1 MISKPKHLK
10 VARGQSARVAAEH
23 IANYANEEQ
32 AHGVSHEGQ
41 PGYYAKADT
50 PSRWIGEGA
59 KALGLEGAVRRDD
72 LIEVLQGRL
81 PDGTDL
87 SKRGGRE
94 ADRRMGT
101 DLTISAPKSF
111 SILAIAGS
119 DPRLAG
125 LWDEAVNEAAKVI
138 EREVIVSRQGHGG
151 TQVEQTG
158 SMLCAAYTH
167 QDART
172 VGGIADPDLHT
183 HLLIMNAT
191 QRADGTW
198 VARDLAFG
206 DRNVLRMLADYAMKA
221 HLAKRLQ
228 ELGYRVRVTKD
239 GFEIEGITQEQI
251 DALSRRTGQVDTAL
265 ESQGL
270 TREASS
276 ANQRDVATLGTRE
289 GKTKLSRIEHTYQVR
304 ERVRTEGLDL
314 DALTREA
321 RARGPIESADLT
333 TEAIKSAARHLGE
346 RESVFSKNQTRLEA
360 LRAGMGGTTLKHID
374 ESITAAGSV
383 IDVGGNK
390 LITKAALVAEAR
402 ILKIGR
408 AGHGVSQALMTPE
421 AAESF
426 ISQRE
431 ASQGFQF
438 SPGQREALALG
449 LTSPDRTFA
458 IQGAAGVGKTTSMK
472 PLISAMRDGGYEVI
486 GLAPTTEATGTLAGA
501 GADDTRTMQSF
512 LASPVPKDPNTPR
525 FIILDEAGKVST
537 NDMTRLQTKLAAM
550 PGARLLVTGDYHQT
564 PSVEAGAPFKA
575 LIESGAIRSVK
586 IREVMRQKDLALLSL
601 AQSWADGDVAGA
613 LAKVQS
619 LITKVEV
626 PFDEKARK
634 RPNTDE
640 RRAALAAAG
649 AKNYL
654 AREIERRD
662 KTLMMS
668 GTNDVRRRVN
678 SLVREGLKER
688 GEITGGEVTMRALD
702 QKDITKERASRP
714 DSYQPGEV
722 VRLTEGRGRQR
733 ATTDYKVAGVEGRHV
748 ILTNDAGEEKHWQPH
763 KAREGSFV
771 IFTERQMTLAVGDAI
786 QIRANTGN
794 KRDPD
799 FLGNGQT
806 GKVVALDKDGP
817 RLRLAD
823 GREVVLSDQARH
835 CLDYGWCRTVS
846 KVQGL
851 DRPPAL
857 LLDEASLGSSAELA
871 NVGCTR
877 GISELEVLS
886 DNPER
891 TLKGWAKWM
900 DREQASEAAKRLG
913 DMDPQRLDALRAEIR
928 GELEREPGADLGLGR
943 TGDLARARDARPLEI
958 EQARQEMEIER

>member
-1 MISKPKHLK
+1 MLRIHHLK
-10 VARGQSARVAAEH
+10 SSRSAGSVADYFEHKRREAEAAQSA
-23 IANYANEEQ
+23 
-32 AHGVSHEGQ
+32 
-41 PGYYAKADT
+41 GYYQAKSA
-50 PSRWIGEGA
+50 PSQWLGA
-59 KALGLEGAVRRDD
+59 GAAALGLQGEVRRED
-72 LIEVLQGRL
+72 LIELLEGRL

-87 SKRGGRE
+87 AKRGGKS
-94 ADRRMGT
+94 ASARRGT
-101 DLTISAPKSF
+101 DLTFSAPKSF
-111 SILAIAGS
+111 SLMAQA
-119 DPRLAG
+119 DPRLLEA
-125 LWDEAVNEAAKVI
+125 WDEAVKVGVDVI
-138 EREVIVSRQGHGG
+138 EREVVTSRRGKGG
-151 TQVEQTG
+151 TVSETTG
-158 SMLCAAYTH
+158 RLVAAVYRHEDT
-167 QDART
+167 RT
-172 VGGIADPDLHT
+172 VGGAPDPDIHSHVLG
-183 HLLIMNAT
+183 LNMT
-191 QRADGTW
+191 QRPDGTW
-198 VARDLAFG
+198 VRSDLQFG
-206 DRNVLRMLADYAMKA
+206 DRMV
-221 HLAKRLQ
+221 LAKTADFALKAKLAREVQ
-228 ELGYRVRVTKD
+228 KRGYEIRQTKD
-239 GFEIEGITQEQI
+239 GWEFSAVPQSVVESFSRRSAQI
-251 DALSRRTGQVDTAL
+251 DEALRERGIDPEAATDSQKEAACLATRGAKGQLSQEDQRWEWRSRI
-265 ESQGL
+265 
-270 TREASS
+270 REA
-276 ANQRDVATLGTRE
+276 
-289 GKTKLSRIEHTYQVR
+289 
-304 ERVRTEGLDL
+304 GLDL
-314 DALTREA
+314 DAVVAEA
-321 RARGPIESADLT
+321 RARGPIEAPDLT
-333 TEAIKSAARHLGE
+333 DEAIKSAARHLGE

-360 LRAGMGGTTLKHID
+360 LKAGMGGTTLENID
-374 ESITAAGSV
+374 ESITTADGAV

-472 PLISAMRDGGYEVI
+472 PLISAMREGGYEVI

-537 NDMTRLQTKLAAM
+537 NDMTRLQAKLEKM

-575 LIESGAIRSVK
+575 LVESGAIRSVK
-586 IREVMRQKDLALLSL
+586 IREVQRQKDPALLSM

-613 LAKVQS
+613 LAKARDHM
-619 LITKVEV
+619 TKVEV

-688 GEITGGEVTMRALD
+688 GVITGAEVTIRALD
-702 QKDITKERASRP
+702 QKDITKERATRP

-733 ATTDYKVAGVEGRHV
+733 ATTDYRVARVEGRHV
-748 ILTNDAGEEKHWQPH
+748 ILANDAGEEKRWQPH
-763 KAREGSFV
+763 KARDGSFV

-799 FLGNGQT
+799 FLSNGQT

-846 KVQGL
+846 KAQGSEKMG
-851 DRPPAL
+851 AI

-871 NVGCTR
+871 NVGLTR
-877 GISELEVLS
+877 GIQDVTILT
-886 DNPER
+886 DNPDR
-891 TLKGWAKWM
+891 TFKGWSSWA

-928 GELEREPGADLGLGR
+928 AELEREPGADLGLGHH
-943 TGDLARARDARPLEI
+943 GDLARARDARPLEI
-958 EQARQEMEIER
+958 EQARLEKEMEMDR

>member
-10 VARGQSARVAAEH
+10 VRKGQTARAAAEAV
-23 IANYANEEQ
+23 ANYAREEQ
-32 AHGVSHEGQ
+32 AHGVTREGQ

-81 PDGTDL
+81 PNGTNL

-119 DPRLAG
+119 DLRLAG

-138 EREVIVSRQGHGG
+138 EREVIVARQGHGG

-158 SMLCAAYTH
+158 SMVCAAYTH

-172 VGGIADPDLHT
+172 VDGRADPDLHT
-183 HLLIMNAT
+183 HMLLMNAT

-206 DRNVLRMLADYAMKA
+206 DRNVLRMTADFAMKA

-228 ELGYRVRVTKD
+228 ELGYKVRITQD
-239 GFEIEGITQEQI
+239 GFEIEGITQAQI
-251 DALSRRTGQVDTAL
+251 DAFSRRTGQVDIAL

-270 TREASS
+270 TREVST

-289 GKTKLSRIEHTYQVR
+289 GKTKLSRIEHTYEVR
-304 ERVRTEGLDL
+304 DRVRTEGLDL

-321 RARGPIESADLT
+321 RACGPIETADLT
-333 TEAIKSAARHLGE
+333 DAAIKSAARHLGE
-346 RESVFSKNQTRLEA
+346 RESVFGKHATRLEA
-360 LRAGMGGTTLKHID
+360 LRAGMGSTTLERID
-374 ESITAAGSV
+374 AAITADGAV

-390 LITKAALVAEAR
+390 LVTKAALVAEAR
-402 ILKIGR
+402 ILKAAR
-408 AGHGVSQALMTPE
+408 AGHGVSQALMTHE

-431 ASQGFQF
+431 DSQGFQF

-449 LTSPDRTFA
+449 LTSADRTFG

-472 PLISAMRDGGYEVI
+472 PLISAMRDGGYEVV
-486 GLAPTTEATGTLAGA
+486 GLAPTTDATTALQGA

-512 LASPVPKDPNTPR
+512 LASPVPKDPATPR

-537 NDMTRLQTKLAAM
+537 SDMTRLQAKLEKM
-550 PGARLLVTGDYHQT
+550 PGARLLLTGDYRQT
-564 PSVEAGAPFKA
+564 PSVEAGSPFKT
-575 LIESGAIRSVK
+575 LIESGAIASVK
-586 IREVMRQKDLALLSL
+586 IREVQRQKDPTLLSM

-613 LAKVQS
+613 LAKARAH
-619 LITKVEV
+619 ITKVEV
-626 PFDEKARK
+626 PFDEKARR

-649 AKNYL
+649 AQNYL
-654 AREIERRD
+654 ARDPERRD

-688 GEITGGEVTMRALD
+688 GDIGRDEVTIRALD
-702 QKDITKERASRP
+702 QKDITKERATRP

-733 ATTDYKVAGVEGRHV
+733 TTIDYRVVGVDGRHV
-748 ILTNDAGEEKHWQPH
+748 VLANDAGEEKRWQPH
-763 KAREGSFV
+763 KARAGSYV
-771 IFTERQMTLAVGDAI
+771 IFTERKMTLAVGDAI
-786 QIRANTGN
+786 QIRANAGN
-794 KRDPD
+794 KRDPAY
-799 FLGNGQT
+799 LGNGQT
-806 GKVVALDKDGP
+806 GKVVALDKEGP
-817 RLRLAD
+817 CLRLND
-823 GREVVLSDQARH
+823 GREVVLSDQGRH

-846 KVQGL
+846 KAQGSEKM
-851 DRPPAL
+851 AAI
-857 LLDEASLGSSAELA
+857 LLDEASQGSSSELA
-871 NVGCTR
+871 NVGLTR
-877 GISELEVLS
+877 GIEDVAILT
-886 DNPER
+886 DNPDR
-891 TLKGWAKWM
+891 TLKGWSSWA
-900 DREQASEAAKRLG
+900 DREQASDAARRLG
-913 DMDPQRLDALRAEIR
+913 DMDPARLDTLRAEIR
-928 GELEREPGADLGLGR
+928 EELERKPGDIGLGHH
-943 TGDLARARDARPLEI
+943 GDLARARDARPLEI
-958 EQARQEMEIER
+958 EQARLEQEMDR

>member
-1 MISKPKHLK
+1 MLRIHHLK
-10 VARGQSARVAAEH
+10 SSRSSASIADYFEHKKLEAEAARSA
-23 IANYANEEQ
+23 
-32 AHGVSHEGQ
+32 
-41 PGYYAKADT
+41 GYYQAKAA
-50 PSRWIGEGA
+50 PSQWLGQGA
-59 KALGLEGAVRRDD
+59 ATLGLQGEVGREQ
-72 LIEVLQGRL
+72 LIELLEGRL

-87 SKRGGRE
+87 STRGGK
-94 ADRRMGT
+94 AASARRGT
-101 DLTISAPKSF
+101 DLTLSASKSY
-111 SILAIAGS
+111 SIMAQA
-119 DPRLAG
+119 DPRLVA
-125 LWDEAVNEAAKVI
+125 LWDESVKVAAAVLEKECAT
-138 EREVIVSRQGHGG
+138 SRHGHGG
-151 TQVEQTG
+151 VEVEHTQNLVIASFRHEDT
-158 SMLCAAYTH
+158 
-167 QDART
+167 RT
-172 VGGIADPDLHT
+172 VNGVADMDLHN
-183 HLLIMNAT
+183 HLLACNMT
-191 QRADGTW
+191 RRADGTW
-198 VARDLAFG
+198 VRLDLDFG
-206 DRNVLRMLADYAMKA
+206 RRMELAKLADFSQKA
-221 HLAKRLQ
+221 FLAKGARK
-228 ELGYRVRVTKD
+228 LGHEIRQTRD
-239 GFEIEGITQEQI
+239 GWEFAAIPQTVVEGFSRRSAQI
-251 DALSRRTGQVDTAL
+251 DEALRARGLDPETATDAQKEAACLATRGGKAQAGQDEQRWEWRSRI
-265 ESQGL
+265 
-270 TREASS
+270 REA
-276 ANQRDVATLGTRE
+276 
-289 GKTKLSRIEHTYQVR
+289 
-304 ERVRTEGLDL
+304 GLDL
-314 DALTREA
+314 DAIVAEA
-321 RARGPIESADLT
+321 KARGPIEAPDLT
-333 TEAIKSAARHLGE
+333 EAAIKSAARHLGE
-346 RESVFSKNQTRLEA
+346 RESVFGKNATRLEA
-360 LRAGMGGTTLKHID
+360 LKAGMGGTTLDNID
-374 ESITAAGSV
+374 ESITADGAV

-426 ISQRE
+426 IAQRE
-431 ASQGFQF
+431 KTQGFQF

-472 PLISAMRDGGYEVI
+472 PLMSAMRESGYEVI

-512 LASPVPKDPNTPR
+512 LASPVPKDPNTQR

-537 NDMTRLQTKLAAM
+537 NDMTRLQAKLEKM
-550 PGARLLVTGDYHQT
+550 PGARLLLTGDYRQT

-575 LIESGAIRSVK
+575 LIESGAIASVK
-586 IREVMRQKDLALLSL
+586 IREVQRQKDPALLSM

-613 LAKVQS
+613 LAKVKR

-678 SLVREGLKER
+678 SLVREGLKGR
-688 GEITGGEVTMRALD
+688 GEIVGNEAIIRALD
-702 QKDITKERASRP
+702 QKDITKEAASRP

-733 ATTDYKVAGVEGRHV
+733 ATTDYRVARVEGRHV
-748 ILTNDAGEEKHWQPH
+748 ILANDAGEEKHWQPH

-771 IFTERQMTLAVGDAI
+771 IFTEREMKVATGDAI
-786 QIRANTGN
+786 QIRANAGS
-794 KRDPD
+794 KHDPAY
-799 FLGNGQT
+799 LANGQT
-806 GKVVALDKDGP
+806 GKVVALDKAGP

-823 GREVVLSDQARH
+823 GREVVLQNESRH

-928 GELEREPGADLGLGR
+928 KELEREPGADMGLGHH
-943 TGDLARARDARPLEI
+943 GDLARARDARPLEI
-958 EQARQEMEIER
+958 EQARRERELAQDREREIER

>member
-1 MISKPKHLK
+1 MLRIHHLK
-10 VARGQSARVAAEH
+10 SSRSSASIADYFEHKKREAEAARSA
-23 IANYANEEQ
+23 
-32 AHGVSHEGQ
+32 
-41 PGYYAKADT
+41 GYYQAKAA
-50 PSRWIGEGA
+50 PSQWLGQGA
-59 KALGLEGAVRRDD
+59 ATLGLQGEVGREQ
-72 LIEVLQGRL
+72 LIELLEGRL

-87 SKRGGRE
+87 STRGGK
-94 ADRRMGT
+94 AASARRGT
-101 DLTISAPKSF
+101 DLTLSASKSY
-111 SILAIAGS
+111 SIMAQA
-119 DPRLAG
+119 DPRLVA
-125 LWDEAVNEAAKVI
+125 LWDESVKVAAAVLEKECAT
-138 EREVIVSRQGHGG
+138 SRHGHGG
-151 TQVEQTG
+151 VEVERTG
-158 SMLCAAYTH
+158 NLVIASFRHEDT
-167 QDART
+167 RT
-172 VGGIADPDLHT
+172 VDGVADMDLHN
-183 HLLIMNAT
+183 HLLACNMT

-198 VARDLAFG
+198 VRLDLDFG
-206 DRNVLRMLADYAMKA
+206 RQMELAKLADFAQKA
-221 HLAKRLQ
+221 FLAKGAQ
-228 ELGYRVRVTKD
+228 ALGYEIRQTKD
-239 GFEIEGITQEQI
+239 GWEFSAVPQEAIDDFSRRSAQI
-251 DALSRRTGQVDTAL
+251 DAHLKA
-265 ESQGL
+265 QGL
-270 TREASS
+270 DPETATDAQKEAACLATRGGKAQAGQDEQRWEWRSRIREA
-276 ANQRDVATLGTRE
+276 
-289 GKTKLSRIEHTYQVR
+289 
-304 ERVRTEGLDL
+304 GLDL
-314 DALTREA
+314 DAIVAEA
-321 RARGPIESADLT
+321 RARGPIEAPDLT
-333 TEAIKSAARHLGE
+333 DEAIKSAARHLGE
-346 RESVFSKNQTRLEA
+346 RESVFGKNATRLEA
-360 LRAGMGGTTLKHID
+360 LKAGMGGTTLENID
-374 ESITAAGSV
+374 ESITADGAV
-383 IDVGGNK
+383 VDVGGNK

-426 ISQRE
+426 IAHRE
-431 ASQGFQF
+431 KTQGFQF

-449 LTSPDRTFA
+449 LTCADQTFG

-472 PLISAMRDGGYEVI
+472 PLISAMREGGYEVI

-943 TGDLARARDARPLEI
+943 TGDLARAREQRPLEI
-958 EQARQEMEIER
+958 EQARLEKEMEMDR